1 MNNSV
6 KLANMKDDTN
16 EDEMVSLGD
25 YRSPNPPPENISLG
39 REILFISWMCLSQ
52 MLTQA
57 GIAVTINGGTA
68 TGKPFGIENNPGELS
83 WLTAGFSLTV
93 GTLILISGRLGD
105 MYGYK
110 LLYGIG
116 YAWFCVFSLAC
127 GFTGFGKSQIVLD
140 VMRALQGIGPAIVF
154 PNSMALIGHYYPL
167 GFRRNLAFGLFGCT
181 APSGFTVGALFNLLF
196 IVRVHLMA
204 IDGVFLSYFI
214 FAIVCFLVMLGGI
227 FIIPSNIVNHNQ
239 RPKFDWIG
247 GLIGMTGLILF
258 NFSWNQ
264 GPNAGWTKVYVYVI
278 LIVGV
283 LCCAVFYFVEKRVE
297 SPLLPSSAFSGDTGF
312 VLTCIAA
319 GWSSFGVW
327 LYYTFLWAEHVEHK
341 NPVIRAVEFVPASV
355 MGVVASLLTVYLLGK
370 TYPSFTMLIAM
381 LGFFIG
387 LVIMGFRP
395 VHQIYWAQKFVSIL
409 ITPFGMDMSF
419 PAGAMILSNALPKSH
434 QGLGASMVATFQNY
448 AISIGLGIAGTVEH
462 YQTLNRPQNQDTVI
476 HGYRSAFYMGMGLS
490 GLGVAFSSIYLI
502 IQLLVARRNK
512 DKKKASED
520 EA

>member
-1 MNNSV
+1 
-6 KLANMKDDTN
+6 MKDEVN
-16 EDEMVSLGD
+16 EDEKVSVED
-25 YRSPNPPPENISLG
+25 YPVPSPSPDEISLV
-39 REILFISWMCLSQ
+39 RETLFIGWMCFSQ

-57 GIAVTINGGTA
+57 GIAMTINGGTA
-68 TGKPFGIENNPGELS
+68 TGKQFGIEDNPGELS

-116 YAWFCVFSLAC
+116 YGWFCIFSLAC
-127 GFTGFGKSQIVLD
+127 GFTGFGKSQITLD
-140 VMRALQGIGPAIVF
+140 VMRGLQGIGPAIVF

-181 APSGFTVGALFNLLF
+181 APSGFVVGALFTLVF
-196 IVRVHLMA
+196 TVRVHLMA

-214 FAIVCFLVMLGGI
+214 LAIACFLIMVGSI
-227 FIIPSNIVNHNQ
+227 FIIPSNIVNHHH
-239 RPKFDWIG
+239 RPKFDWLG
-247 GLIGMTGLILF
+247 SLLGMAGLILF
-258 NFSWNQ
+258 NFAWNQ
-264 GPNAGWTKVYVYVI
+264 GPNVGWTKVYVYVL
-278 LIVGV
+278 LIIGV
-283 LCCAVFYFVEKRVE
+283 LCCVAFYFVEKRTE
-297 SPLLPSSAFSGDTGF
+297 HSLLPSYAFSGDTGF
-312 VLTCIAA
+312 VLICVAA

-327 LYYTFLWAEHVEHK
+327 LYYTFLWAEKV
-341 NPVIRAVEFVPASV
+341 NNTNAVMRAVEFIPCALSGVAASF
-355 MGVVASLLTVYLLGK
+355 LTVYLLGR

-381 LGFFIG
+381 LGFFAG
-387 LVIMGFRP
+387 LLIMGFRP
-395 VHQIYWAQKFVSIL
+395 VHQTFWAQKFVSEIL
-409 ITPFGMDMSF
+409 TPFGMDMSF

-462 YQTLNRPQNQDTVI
+462 YQTLNRPKNEDTVI

-490 GLGVAFSSIYLI
+490 GLGVAFSTAYFI
-502 IQLLVARRNK
+502 IQVLNKRRAKQKTIDN
-512 DKKKASED
+512 